1 MNSVTGGAAAEP
13 LPASHA
19 GARDDVPAGH
29 SGAINPG
36 QFPPLVPRQLPE
48 PLVRL
53 YGREAE
59 LNALDATLAGGRP
72 GPVTA
77 LICGPPGAGKTALAV
92 WWLHQ
97 HREHAPDGY
106 LYARLGGPSGLAE
119 APHQIL
125 GRWLRA
131 LGVPPA
137 WIPSRYPERIRL
149 WQAVSAGR
157 QLAVLIDDAPS
168 AAVITALLPSAGL
181 AVVTSRRALGGRRS
195 DITRVRV
202 GPLRRRAAAA
212 LLAPAL
218 GGSPAHPPSAG
229 ELARACG
236 SLPLALRCGA
246 WLAGQAG
253 PSAARLAEQL
263 EAGQPQLI
271 ARGVPKAETRTRAV
285 IDAAIGQLRPETAR
299 ALRLLALCP
308 GPEVST
314 GLAAAV
320 LRVSRGQAGAVLD
333 ALARAA
339 LLDQPDLSRGQFHA
353 LVQAHAREQ
362 AAGTVFAAERRAVTG
377 RILTWYAEEASRVES
392 ILARA
397 DGLGSI
403 TGAADLIVAQATE
416 WADRNQPAMIT
427 ALAAAVDRREH
438 HAAAL
443 RLAGALW
450 PLLRIRGCYDEQLTV
465 ARLGIRAAR
474 ARRDRAA
481 EARMQARTG
490 QALTQLGQP
499 GHAVGYLRRAAQ
511 MWQQIGDDGQLAAT
525 HRAYGQALLAL
536 HRPADATACF
546 TAALAGFERGGRERD
561 IGVTLISL
569 GEALTACGRETE
581 AVTRL
586 HQARQLLSAEPDF
599 YQQARAQAALGMAL
613 AHHPRLATAH
623 LQHALRVMRR
633 LGCLPEQATIVQ
645 ALGDLAARDGQPARA
660 RRHYQQ
666 ALAMLPG
673 THPASQQ
680 IHESLAALD
689 EPRPDC
695 PNRQP

>member
-1 MNSVTGGAAAEP
+1 MNSLTGGAAPEP
-13 LPASHA
+13 LPANHA

-29 SGAINPG
+29 SGTTYPG

-53 YGREAE
+53 CGREAE
-59 LNALDATLAGGRP
+59 LNALDATLAGDRP

-97 HREHAPDGY
+97 HRKHAPDGY

-131 LGVPPA
+131 LGMPPA

-149 WQAVSAGR
+149 WQAVSADR
-157 QLAVLIDDAPS
+157 QLASLIDDAPS

-181 AVVTSRRALGGRRS
+181 AVVTSRRALAGRRS

-202 GPLRRRAAAA
+202 GPLRHRAAVL
-212 LLAPAL
+212 LLAPAQ
-218 GGSPAHPPSAG
+218 GGSPAYTRSAG
-229 ELARACG
+229 ELVRACG
-236 SLPLALRCGA
+236 GLPLALRCGA

-263 EAGQPQLI
+263 EAGRAQLM
-271 ARGVPKAETRTRAV
+271 ACGVPKAETWTRAV
-285 IDAAIGQLRPETAR
+285 IAAAIGQLRPETAR

-362 AAGTVFAAERRAVTG
+362 AVGTVFAAERRAVMG

-416 WADRNQPAMIT
+416 WADRNQPTMIT
-427 ALAAAVDRREH
+427 ALAVAVDRREH

-474 ARRDRAA
+474 ARHDRAA

-490 QALTQLGQP
+490 QALTQLVQP

-536 HRPADATACF
+536 HRPADASACL
-546 TAALAGFERGGRERD
+546 TAALADFERGSREPD
-561 IGVTLISL
+561 VGITLISL

-613 AHHPRLATAH
+613 AHNPRLATAH
-623 LQHALRVMRR
+623 LQHALTIMRR
-633 LGCLPEQATIVQ
+633 LGCLPEQATIVH

-680 IHESLAALD
+680 IHESLTVLD

-695 PNRQP
+695 LNRRP